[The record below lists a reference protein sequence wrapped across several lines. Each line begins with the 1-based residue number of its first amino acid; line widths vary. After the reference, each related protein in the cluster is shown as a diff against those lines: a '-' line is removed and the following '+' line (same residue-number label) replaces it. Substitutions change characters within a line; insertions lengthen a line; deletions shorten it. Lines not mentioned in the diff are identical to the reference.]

1 MNASAAHLLG
11 MGLRHANLPATQDW
25 LDRLAAVRSA
35 CTGSGADHA
44 LPLHNLPPLPA
55 EQRLPVSAGD
65 LGQFGIPPIYRASIH
80 RIQIHLLEL
89 AQEALQQAERAGVKL
104 EREHCDVILVTAL
117 GLNRSHE
124 NEARAAALRW
134 AAAGWRDHPDARALL
149 ELWRQDLEQG
159 FTASSHDKVGEMASA
174 LAARVAAHFQ
184 LRGRV
189 LALEA
194 RAEGGR
200 AALAAAL
207 NCLSHGGSRQVL
219 ILGAQTLDSPLH
231 ERPDLTDTSTP
242 ELPTWRESACALLL
256 GDVSAAHAGQMMLQL
271 PPATPVCPRPAATVA
286 AGPVVHIEGQVL
298 PVQTV
303 LGYGHAM
310 QDLQALALAALAQ
323 AQAQAQAQTAGAGAS
338 RSPAVHAE
346 LGPQARLV
354 LQAAGQPLPEQAGS
368 ETGPVAVVGCGSAFG
383 DTRGNAEFWAA
394 LSQPGHRFR
403 PLDPARH
410 HCDPFLDPQARHSL
424 AYYIEQASHAGLEPA
439 LHPHAASMHLARSVA
454 SEAWSAVAGLAPER
468 LGRLQVICASN
479 LTTPAL
485 RSAGA
490 QALLPRVL
498 ERLDALGRLQGWNE
512 ALRQSLAHALHN
524 QAQAERLPSAEDQGL
539 ATASGLGRAVV
550 GDLPA
555 QVLALE
561 AACASSMAALDLA
574 GLALRAGQVDT
585 VLVLGVELPVNSS
598 DLLLCAAQRML
609 APGLMASFGIDAS
622 GFTPGDGAGA
632 VLLMR
637 KPQAEA
643 LGLPVLAQLLA
654 FGASTDSKSMIAPN
668 QAGQTQAMR
677 RAFAA
682 LTTQGIGPSALQ
694 YVETHG
700 TGTLIGDQVETASL
714 AEVYAGATQGLA
726 LGALK
731 SKFGHCFAAAGMASL
746 IKTVLALAH
755 ERMPANHFE
764 RPLKPELEWP
774 RLGLDPLFTERPWP
788 RNPQQRRRA
797 GINAFGTGGINYH
810 LVLEEA

>member
-1 MNASAAHLLG
+1 MSAPAAHLLG
-11 MGLRHANLPATQDW
+11 MGLRHANLPTAQDW
-25 LDRLAAVRSA
+25 LARLEAARSA
-35 CTGSGADHA
+35 SPGSDLASA
-44 LPLHNLPPLPA
+44 QPPLPA
-55 EQRLPVSAGD
+55 EQGLPAGAGD
-65 LGQFGIPPIYRASIH
+65 LGQYGIPPIYRASIH

-89 AQEALQQAERAGVKL
+89 AHEALKQAEQAGVKL

-124 NEARAAALRW
+124 NEVRAAALRW
-134 AAAGWRDHPDARALL
+134 AAAGWRDHADARALL
-149 ELWRQDLEQG
+149 QLWRQDLELG

-174 LAARVAAHFQ
+174 LAARVASHFQ

-194 RAEGGR
+194 RDEGGR
-200 AALAAAL
+200 AALVAAL

-231 ERPDLTDTSTP
+231 ERPDLAESPAP
-242 ELPTWRESACALLL
+242 ERSAWRESACALLL
-256 GDVSAAHAGQMMLQL
+256 GDLSPAHAEQMVLQL
-271 PPATPVCPRPAATVA
+271 HPATPGAPTPARALA
-286 AGPVVHIEGQVL
+286 AGPVLHIEGQVL
-298 PVQTV
+298 PVQTI
-303 LGYGHAM
+303 LGYGHAV

-323 AQAQAQAQTAGAGAS
+323 TQAEGPQRRPTIQ
-338 RSPAVHAE
+338 AE
-346 LGPQARLV
+346 LGAHGRLE
-354 LQAAGQPLPEQAGS
+354 LHAAGQALPAQAGS
-368 ETGPVAVVGCGSAFG
+368 EPGPVAVVGCGSAFG

-410 HCDPFLDPQARHSL
+410 HCDSFLDPQARHSL
-424 AYYIEQASHAGLEPA
+424 AYYIEQASHAGLDPA
-439 LHPHAASMHLARSVA
+439 LHPHAAGLHLARGVA

-498 ERLDALGRLQGWNE
+498 ERLDALGRQQGWSE
-512 ALRQSLAHALHN
+512 ELRQSLAQALHS
-524 QAQAERLPSAEDQGL
+524 QAQAERRPQAEDQGL
-539 ATASGLGRAVV
+539 AAASGLGRAVV

-574 GLALRAGQVDT
+574 CLALRAGQVDT

-609 APGLMASFGIDAS
+609 APGVMASFGIDAS

-637 KPQAEA
+637 KPQAQA
-643 LGLPVLAQLLA
+643 LDLPVLAQLLA

-682 LTTQGIGPSALQ
+682 LAAQGIGPAALQ

-774 RLGLDPLFTERPWP
+774 RLGLDPLFTDRPWP